1 VELGQPYT
9 FTSIPTKI
17 SSRTTIPTPTEMP
30 AAEPVRH
37 FERRSWTL
45 VDSMGRKRCRFEL
58 APVSPGLLHPSDDFR
73 LVLEKVG
80 YPGPICVAFLYISLV
95 VASVLLGSPLKP
107 ERPPIKGVSLT
118 EAGKR
123 AYLALLVLCKALW
136 HPPRRLTDRF
146 HADFPNILVFIGGLG
161 TRCPVELR

>member
-17 SSRTTIPTPTEMP
+17 SSRTTIPTPTEML
-30 AAEPVRH
+30 AAEGLRH

-45 VDSMGRKRCRFEL
+45 VDSIGRKRCRFEL

-80 YPGPICVAFLYISLV
+80 YPGRSASPSYTSLWW
-95 VASVLLGSPLKP
+95 SPP
-107 ERPPIKGVSLT
+107 FSSAPPLSQSDPQSNGW
-118 EAGKR
+118 EAGLSG
-123 AYLALLVLCKALW
+123 AFGSLQSALASASS
-136 HPPRRLTDRF
+136 
-146 HADFPNILVFIGGLG
+146 AD
-161 TRCPVELR
+161 